1 MDMNT
6 TTLPKKGL
14 KTRPYSMDMN
24 KDIATL
30 PKKGLKKYDY
40 SIVYKMNKID
50 LKKLTKGQ
58 LIKLLLK
65 QEKKP
70 KVVIVDDT
78 KPTRPNR
85 PPPPIPEGVKPFRQT
100 QTVKLWRKQK
110 VVDDRP
116 GWVKHPKTNRW
127 IKIDGRTYRKLY
139 PMQHVLNKI
148 DKTHQ
153 EINETSKSIDDKYKK
168 YHMDLMM
175 EKKHQNPLGH
185 HHYLR
190 HQNKNS
196 TSTMTYSKQRI
207 KALKNSKLSVYK
219 AVKIKNSKA
228 TRMNSKLKSLKNWTM
243 LKRYTTFSKN

>member
-6 TTLPKKGL
+6 ATLPKKGL
-14 KTRPYSMDMN
+14 KTKPYSMDMN

-40 SIVYKMNKID
+40 NIVYKMNKID

-78 KPTRPNR
+78 KPTRSNR
-85 PPPPIPEGVKPFRQT
+85 PPPPPIPEGVKPFRPT
-100 QTVKLWRKQK
+100 QTVKLRRKQK
-110 VVDDRP
+110 VVDDRS
-116 GWVKHPKTNRW
+116 GLIRNPKTNRW
-127 IKIDGRTYRKLY
+127 IKIDGPTYRKLY

-168 YHMDLMM
+168 
-175 EKKHQNPLGH
+175 
-185 HHYLR
+185 
-190 HQNKNS
+190 
-196 TSTMTYSKQRI
+196 
-207 KALKNSKLSVYK
+207 V
-219 AVKIKNSKA
+219 
-228 TRMNSKLKSLKNWTM
+228 
-243 LKRYTTFSKN
+243 